1 MSKENVVNFFRACTN
16 DTTLLEK
23 FEQKNL
29 PEILLHAKSLGYSFT
44 GEELAAVIGGME
56 TQIIV
61 EKMGEEIDA
70 NSSLWRRMW
79 GKSRLQY
86 VVEELLSAFSDAEIK
101 QFLS

>member
-29 PEILLHAKSLGYSFT
+29 PEVLLHAKSLGYSFT
-44 GEELAAVIGGME
+44 AEELAAVIGGME

-61 EKMGEEIDA
+61 EKMGEEIDG